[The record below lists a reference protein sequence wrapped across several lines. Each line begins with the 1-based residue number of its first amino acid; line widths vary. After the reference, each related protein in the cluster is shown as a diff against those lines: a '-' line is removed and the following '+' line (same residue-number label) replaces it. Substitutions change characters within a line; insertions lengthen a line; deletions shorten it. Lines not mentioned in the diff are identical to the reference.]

1 MTSGLSGPAFDI
13 CLLEGQV
20 EEHAV
25 AHILCKA
32 TFEVKND
39 KRARE
44 TGNVFVEFRQG
55 STIKGEG
62 RPSGIC
68 ITEAAWYVFKVQD
81 DALIFIETERLK
93 QICREQLGKRDSV
106 MGGDFNKFE
115 GVLVPLTAL
124 IAAPTKEPLQ
134 IAA

>member
-1 MTSGLSGPAFDI
+1 MSSFG
-13 CLLEGQV
+13 
-20 EEHAV
+20 
-25 AHILCKA
+25 
-32 TFEVKND
+32 
-39 KRARE
+39 RAQQSRE
-44 TGNVFVEFRQG
+44 R
-55 STIKGEG
+55 G